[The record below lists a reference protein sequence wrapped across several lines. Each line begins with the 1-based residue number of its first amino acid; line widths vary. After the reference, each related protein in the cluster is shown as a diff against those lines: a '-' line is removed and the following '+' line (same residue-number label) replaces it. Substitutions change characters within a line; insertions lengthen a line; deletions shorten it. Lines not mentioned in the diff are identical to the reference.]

1 MRLHA
6 LLARLSE
13 TVSTAE
19 LPDVEVLGVQEDS
32 RRIKTGDLFVAR
44 AGGGVD
50 GKAFVADAHKNG
62 AVVVVADAPVD
73 GSPLPV
79 VVVKDVGSAASVL
92 ANAALGDPSQAMKV
106 VGITGTNGKTTT
118 TFILRHLLAKAGVR
132 CGLIGTCE
140 IDDGKHKREA
150 SMTTPGPVALAEILA
165 TMRDKGCAAVAM
177 EMSSHALSQGRAA
190 GVTFAA
196 AGFTNL
202 SGDHL
207 DYHKT
212 MDDYAAA
219 KASLFMSLPADAKAV
234 VNCRDE
240 WSPRMLKHTRAA
252 AVPFSTEGTCDDGGK
267 PMYAAEDASVS
278 ADGSRFVMVT
288 PSGSAAVHMRLV
300 GRHNIQNALCA
311 AAVAGETFGLSPS
324 QIADGLADAEGAPG
338 RLQRVDAG
346 QPFGVLV
353 DYAHTDDALAN
364 VLSALKPITR
374 GKLRVVFGCGGD
386 RDKTKRPRMAA
397 VAERWADAVY
407 VTSDNPRTE
416 DPQSILDEIAGG
428 FRELPPALIEVD
440 RRAAIRRALADAT
453 AGDVVLIAGKG
464 HENYQIVGTVK
475 HPFDDA
481 EEARRALR
489 DTDSTTTR
497 RDREGA

>member
-6 LLARLSE
+6 LLARLLE
-13 TVSTAE
+13 PVDTNG

-32 RRIKTGDLFVAR
+32 RRVRTGDLFIAR
-44 AGGGVD
+44 QGGGAD

-62 AVVVVADAPVD
+62 AVAVVSDGRID

-79 VVVKDVGSAASVL
+79 IVVNDAGAAASVL
-92 ANAALGDPSQAMKV
+92 ANAALGDPTRHMKV
-106 VGITGTNGKTTT
+106 VGVTGTNGKTTT
-118 TFILRHLLAKAGVR
+118 TFLLRHLLAKHGVR

-140 IDDGKHKREA
+140 IDDGTHSREA

-177 EMSSHALSQGRAA
+177 ETSSHALSQGRAA

-202 SGDHL
+202 TGDHL
-207 DYHKT
+207 DYHGT
-212 MDDYAAA
+212 MEDYAAA
-219 KASLFMSLPADAKAV
+219 KASLFASLPASAVAV
-234 VNCRDE
+234 VNADDE
-240 WSPRMLKHTRAA
+240 WSPRMLRDCRATPTR
-252 AVPFSTEGTCDDGGK
+252 FSSTGGVADYSAK
-267 PMYAAEDASVS
+267 EATVR
-278 ADGSRFVMVT
+278 ADGSHFKLHAPGGT
-288 PSGSAAVHMRLV
+288 AEIHMRLV
-300 GRHNIQNALCA
+300 GRHNIENALCA
-311 AAVAGETFGLSPS
+311 AAIAGEAFGLTPD
-324 QIADGLADAEGAPG
+324 QIAAGLADAEGAPG

-346 QPFGVLV
+346 QSFGVLV
-353 DYAHTDDALAN
+353 DYAHTDDALQN

-386 RDKTKRPRMAA
+386 RDRTKRPRMAA
-397 VAERWADAVY
+397 VAERFADAVY

-416 DPQSILDEIAGG
+416 DPAGIVNEIAAG
-428 FRELPPALIEVD
+428 FRERPPALIEID
-440 RRAAIRRALADAT
+440 RRAAIRRALSDAD

-475 HPFDDA
+475 HAFDDA
-481 EEARRALR
+481 DEARRALR
-489 DTDSTTTR
+489 ERPQT
-497 RDREGA
+497 A